1 MTYLVLLWHF
11 TRVYHHSLFRFKGP
25 TPLALPPLGSVTSCV
40 ANYSSVC
47 QPSAFHPQTSCAA
60 LPHPCQHR
68 ARSDVFTLD
77 CGREWQW
84 LVFPWWRIC
93 GSSFC
98 VLVELKLLE
107 SSVSTGHGLH
117 AWCMCYKCLS
127 TVTWVYSPYLC
138 CVERN
143 WPNKQIYL
151 SVFKACVLIFV
162 FDDIWVSV
170 LSFILQGACMAL
182 LKRQDQ

>member
-11 TRVYHHSLFRFKGP
+11 TCVYHHSLFRFKGP

-47 QPSAFHPQTSCAA
+47 QPSAFHPQSSCAA
-60 LPHPCQHR
+60 LPNPCQHR

-107 SSVSTGHGLH
+107 SSMSAGHGLH

-138 CVERN
+138 
-143 WPNKQIYL
+143 YL
-151 SVFKACVLIFV
+151 CWKKLTQQANI
-162 FDDIWVSV
+162 
-170 LSFILQGACMAL
+170 SFSL
-182 LKRQDQ
+182 